1 MEAWVED
8 ELGGWPAY
16 LVAREAEGEAGERLR
31 WAGSGPVGEHITFRF
46 ARGLLLYE
54 WTTEAATLDAL
65 DFTTPV
71 PARVSCARARC
82 EERLRAPEHTV
93 LRLNDGGDCR
103 VIDVSTKGLCFT
115 VSRLADQLE
124 AGDVVRGLLLLT
136 GRPALSVSIEVQ
148 HVSELGEDGP
158 LAAGGTLELDHPSAA
173 GVWSH
178 ALGAL
183 AAKRRAAVS

>member
-16 LVAREAEGEAGERLR
+16 LLAREAEGEVERLR
-31 WAGSGPVGEHITFRF
+31 WAGSGPVSDRITFRF
-46 ARGLLLYE
+46 ARGLSLYE
-54 WTTEAATLDAL
+54 WTTEATSLGGL
-65 DFTTPV
+65 DFTTPL
-71 PARVSCARARC
+71 PAQVLCARARC
-82 EERLRAPEHTV
+82 EERLKAPEQTM
-93 LRLNDGGDCR
+93 LRLDDGTERR
-103 VIDVSTKGLCFT
+103 VLDVSKNGLCFA
-115 VSRLADQLE
+115 VSCLADRLE

-158 LAAGGTLELDHPSAA
+158 LAAGGTLELEHPSAA

-178 ALGAL
+178 ALGSL
-183 AAKRRAAVS
+183 AFRRRAVS